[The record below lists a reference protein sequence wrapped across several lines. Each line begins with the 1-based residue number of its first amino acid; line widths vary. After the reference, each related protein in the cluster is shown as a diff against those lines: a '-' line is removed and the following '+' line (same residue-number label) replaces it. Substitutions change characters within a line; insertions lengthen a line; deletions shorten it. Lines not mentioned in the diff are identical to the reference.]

1 MATNMTLAGRMKIVE
16 KTFAPLASLP
26 CWGVKRGHGT
36 FLTFE
41 FGDPSLE
48 IREPITPEESVEPE
62 VRRLLRRRLAYAK
75 GQWHLWVYCCAWR
88 VTEGTREVGDWSSDR
103 RIDRAAA
110 FLNGQK
116 LTAVKLNP
124 RGARTTFTFDLGGS
138 LETQPYDRRGE
149 QWLLYEPSGKV
160 LVWRA
165 DRQYSYALG
174 TKPPFWRRAG

>member
-1 MATNMTLAGRMKIVE
+1 MRLVQKA
-16 KTFAPLASLP
+16 FAPLAALP

-41 FGDPSLE
+41 FGDPVLE
-48 IREPITPEESVEPE
+48 IREPITPKEATSKE
-62 VRRLLRRRLAYAK
+62 VLRLLRRRLAYPK
-75 GQWHLWVYCCAWR
+75 GQWHLWVYCCAWSVR
-88 VTEGTREVGDWSSDR
+88 EGTREVGDWSSNA

-116 LTAVKLNP
+116 LTTVNFNS
-124 RGARTTFTFDLGGS
+124 RGARTTFIFDLGGS
-138 LETQPYDRRGE
+138 LETRPYDRRGE

-165 DRQYSYALG
+165 DRQYSHNLG
-174 TKPPFWRRAG
+174 TRPSIWRRAG